1 MDHPT
6 DLTQLQV
13 GSINTN
19 SVQTSTLELQ
29 NASPIT
35 WPGRGSIVNTADGEW
50 ELRDQ
55 SGAPASGTLRAAMI
69 DWDPPM
75 NVVQLTDTRGICP
88 DPITIRWFPINN
100 KLVFLEIVSVY
111 FTAGADGLMII
122 NASVPPLNRI
132 RPQYFTL
139 LHPGGYRVCWAT
151 SAAPQ
156 GLLTIGA
163 NLNMDP
169 FTAGHTYDWVTTG
182 VVVSLT

>member
-6 DLTQLQV
+6 DLSLLKV

-29 NASPIT
+29 NAGPIT

-75 NVVQLTDTRGICP
+75 NEVQFTDNNGVCP
-88 DPITIRWFPINN
+88 DPITIRWIPINN
-100 KLVFLEIVSVY
+100 KLVFLEIAGMS
-111 FTAGADGLMII
+111 FTASRNGEIAIRTNI
-122 NASVPPLNRI
+122 PPFTRFRN
-132 RPQYFTL
+132 QYFTL
-139 LHPGGYRVCWAT
+139 PYAGGHRACWKPPIFAQLAIAADMGMNGFT
-151 SAAPQ
+151 SGQ
-156 GLLTIGA
+156 SYSW
-163 NLNMDP
+163 
-169 FTAGHTYDWVTTG
+169 FTTG
-182 VVVSLT
+182 VVVSLS

>member
-55 SGAPASGTLRAAMI
+55 SGAPASGTLRAAMV

-75 NVVQLTDTRGICP
+75 NEVQLTDRNGVCP
-88 DPITIRWFPINN
+88 DPITIRWVPINN
-100 KLVFLEIVSVY
+100 KLVFLEIVGKSFTASADGWIAIGAEDPPFSRFRNQYFSLPYVGGHRSCWTSPLFGLLAIAADMNMGV
-111 FTAGADGLMII
+111 FTAGQSYSWFSTGIVI
-122 NASVPPLNRI
+122 S
-132 RPQYFTL
+132 L
-139 LHPGGYRVCWAT
+139 L
-151 SAAPQ
+151 
-156 GLLTIGA
+156 
-163 NLNMDP
+163 
-169 FTAGHTYDWVTTG
+169 
-182 VVVSLT
+182 

>member
-6 DLTQLQV
+6 DLSLLKV
-13 GSINTN
+13 GSISTN

-75 NVVQLTDTRGICP
+75 NEVQFTDSNGVCP
-88 DPITIRWFPINN
+88 EPITVRWIPINN
-100 KLVFLEIVSVY
+100 KLVFLEIERMS
-111 FTAGADGLMII
+111 FTAGSNNLIFIGT
-122 NASVPPLNRI
+122 SSPPFTRF
-132 RPQYFTL
+132 RPQHFMLPYM
-139 LHPGGYRVCWAT
+139 GGYRHCWVPSSISLLVI
-151 SAAPQ
+151 SAD
-156 GLLTIGA
+156 
-163 NLNMDP
+163 MDMNG
-169 FTAGHTYDWVTTG
+169 FTAGQSYSWYTTG
-182 VVVSLT
+182 VVVSLS